1 MEVVIIYAKY
11 RYEGTRYIVS
21 VCEPDKVDEII
32 EKYKKQYHT
41 EVVKSITFSTE
52 RYTLN
57 DIN

>member
-11 RYEGTRYIVS
+11 GYEGTRYIVS
-21 VCEPDKVDEII
+21 ICEPDKVDEII
-32 EKYKKQYHT
+32 EKYKQQYLT

-52 RYTLN
+52 KYTLN